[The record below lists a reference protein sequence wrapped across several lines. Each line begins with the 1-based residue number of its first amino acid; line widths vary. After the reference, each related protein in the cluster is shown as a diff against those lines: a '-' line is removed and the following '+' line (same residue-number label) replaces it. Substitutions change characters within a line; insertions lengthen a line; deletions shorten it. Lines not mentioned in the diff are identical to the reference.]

1 MLFLVSLY
9 VSITSFPSCSFF
21 WGYRNKKRVLQRSN
35 PWIVV
40 RLRFQQVA
48 IEHVNEKRKGGT
60 KKGRRSW
67 KPKDVAP
74 EGACWVKF
82 SIRALKARGAR
93 INTRWQGNGR
103 EGAPRIQIPCS
114 LSLSRNYRPSKVALP
129 VLPRHFSRA
138 TGGAHTKF
146 HVSCV
151 ILLPKILPF
160 RLLVVRAL
168 PPLPTAL
175 LEGALNYVRNKQH
188 RMLPTNS
195 RASSQYILGVTKR
208 FPWLNRARVLA
219 DFQDFVSCFEF
230 RAFVNR

>member
-1 MLFLVSLY
+1 MRFLVKNVPYTFLSLP
-9 VSITSFPSCSFF
+9 FPLVPSSR
-21 WGYRNKKRVLQRSN
+21 GYRNKKRILQRSN
-35 PWIVV
+35 LWIVV

-138 TGGAHTKF
+138 TGGGRTRNSTFPALFCSQKYSRSVF
-146 HVSCV
+146 LSYE
-151 ILLPKILPF
+151 LSPLFL
-160 RLLVVRAL
+160 RL
-168 PPLPTAL
+168 
-175 LEGALNYVRNKQH
+175 
-188 RMLPTNS
+188 
-195 RASSQYILGVTKR
+195 SS
-208 FPWLNRARVLA
+208 RVL
-219 DFQDFVSCFEF
+219 
-230 RAFVNR
+230 